1 MTSTRIGNLFPHFS
15 DRAPDLIRTRLQAR
29 HNPAALGGDN
39 IVAGLPMV
47 DSSAARP
54 AAVLVPL
61 IAHDAG
67 LTVLL
72 TQRTQ
77 HLTHHAGQVSFPG
90 GRAEEQDNGSVA
102 TALREARE
110 EVGLAPEQVEI
121 LGFLDRYQTVTG
133 FIVTPVVGLIHP
145 PLALQ
150 PDPQEVDEI
159 FEVPLEFFLDRANH
173 QRHSRVF
180 KGQRRYYYALPYGN
194 HYIWGATA
202 AMLVSF
208 AQTLMSDEGL

>member
-1 MTSTRIGNLFPHFS
+1 MTSTQIGNVSPPFPGL
-15 DRAPDLIRTRLQAR
+15 APDLIGTRLQAR
-29 HNPAALGGDN
+29 HDPAALGGDN
-39 IVAGLPMV
+39 IVAGLPMT

-67 LTVLL
+67 LTILL

-90 GRAEEQDNGSVA
+90 GRAEAQDNGPVA
-102 TALREARE
+102 TALRETRE

-133 FIVTPVVGLIHP
+133 FMVTPVVGLIRP

-180 KGQRRYYYALPYGN
+180 KGQRRYYYAIPYGN

-208 AQTLMSDEGL
+208 VQTLISDEGF

>member
-1 MTSTRIGNLFPHFS
+1 MTSTQIGNVSPPFPGL
-15 DRAPDLIRTRLQAR
+15 APDLIRTRLQAR
-29 HNPAALGGDN
+29 HDPAALGGDN
-39 IVAGLPMV
+39 IVAGLPMT

-67 LTVLL
+67 LTILL

-90 GRAEEQDNGSVA
+90 GRAEAQDNGPVA
-102 TALREARE
+102 TALRETRE

-121 LGFLDRYQTVTG
+121 LDFLDRYQTVTG
-133 FIVTPVVGLIHP
+133 FMVTPVVGLIRP

-180 KGQRRYYYALPYGN
+180 KGQRRYYYAIPYGD

-208 AQTLMSDEGL
+208 VQTLMSDEGF